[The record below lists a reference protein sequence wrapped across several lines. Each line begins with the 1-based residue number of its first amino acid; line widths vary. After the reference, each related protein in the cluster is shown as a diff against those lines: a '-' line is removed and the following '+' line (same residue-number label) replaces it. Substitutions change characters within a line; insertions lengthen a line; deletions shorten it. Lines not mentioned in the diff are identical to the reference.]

1 MVLGLTS
8 AFMCLEGL
16 AGWLTESLALWADAG
31 HMLADVAALSL
42 SSFAMW
48 MATKQSTPDKTYGYH
63 RAEILAAVCNAV
75 LLLLLA
81 CWILYEAFTRFYSP
95 AQVPGLPVMIVG
107 VVGLAVNLICLK
119 LLSGGLGSS
128 LNVRSAYLE
137 VFSDAITSVGVVIGG
152 GIIWITEWY
161 PIDPLLSILIT
172 VFIIWR
178 TWLLLSQ
185 AVNVLMEG
193 VPPHLNAAEVA
204 QAMVKVAG
212 VKEVHDLHIWTITS
226 GREALSAHI
235 IVPTG
240 GDRDSVLN
248 NLQRQLREEFH
259 INHVTLQIVEKP
271 FEWIRP
277 DIRQ

>member
-1 MVLGLTS
+1 
-8 AFMCLEGL
+8 MCLEGL